1 MVFVFSRGRWLNI
14 PLPRSPDRSW
24 SQDSIHIYGT
34 AVEAFRQKG
43 FSELRANQLGE
54 AYVYK
59 QLHPDLI
66 YDQALETE
74 LALLETA

>member
-1 MVFVFSRGRWLNI
+1 
-14 PLPRSPDRSW
+14 
-24 SQDSIHIYGT
+24 
-34 AVEAFRQKG
+34 VEAFRQKG

-59 QLHPDLI
+59 QLHPDLR